1 MKLPNNRLL
10 LPVIPAM
17 MLAFN
22 PVFADERIMVPAE
35 VFQPASAPTS
45 KLNLQKRVA
54 VPGWFLAV
62 EVDVCTISV
71 SCSDRIAVVTTG
83 IDCCVKAE
91 ARNSQRQQP
100 RVVCVCQRRPS
111 AL

>member
-35 VFQPASAPTS
+35 VF
-45 KLNLQKRVA
+45 
-54 VPGWFLAV
+54 
-62 EVDVCTISV
+62 
-71 SCSDRIAVVTTG
+71 
-83 IDCCVKAE
+83 
-91 ARNSQRQQP
+91 
-100 RVVCVCQRRPS
+100 
-111 AL
+111 